1 MNIENGLY
9 TLKIRIYMGLEK
21 YVRKEVEVRGIEPR
35 SETVYRSS
43 IYMLSYR
50 IEVRL
55 QRRSVTH
62 NCRLFCMDFARH
74 LTEGK
79 MPYYPVI
86 STLQRD

>member
-1 MNIENGLY
+1 
-9 TLKIRIYMGLEK
+9 
-21 YVRKEVEVRGIEPR
+21 VEVRGIEPR
-35 SETVYRSS
+35 SEMVYRSN

-50 IEVRL
+50 IEFRL

-62 NCRLFCMDFARH
+62 NCRLFCINFALH

-79 MPYYPVI
+79 MPCYPVI